1 MEQLPDPFNGGPP
14 SLMSDNRRYVIVPVS
29 EMTEAML
36 EGTEHRQLSD
46 CVRDNSGENLI
57 VKFRP
62 EKIKP

>member
-1 MEQLPDPFNGGPP
+1 
-14 SLMSDNRRYVIVPVS
+14 MSDNRRYVIVPVS